1 MRWPLE
7 ALWEQVVPFWPG
19 FTAEV
24 LPELDS
30 TNSELMRRARSASG
44 ATSAQCDPVLLVA
57 VHQTAGRGRL
67 GRTWMSG
74 PSATDLTFSL
84 GFPWRLG
91 AGQDAPLSGLSLL
104 VGLAVARSLHP
115 SIRLKWPNDLW
126 WNARKLGGILI
137 ETTSLARE
145 ASALY
150 VVVGVGLNISPRS
163 SEGLHTPAACLQ
175 ELMDTDPL
183 PGICVP
189 TPDAAGA
196 LLRVVPELVQ
206 AIEQFR
212 AQGFAPFVDEFLA
225 RDALAGL
232 EITVR
237 SGASTGAQTGAHM
250 SASMSLDNAAAS
262 QTGEAGDV
270 TGLVCGVNAEGAL
283 LIKTPLGLQEV
294 RSSEVTLRSN
304 KGEQG
309 AG

>member
-1 MRWPLE
+1 
-7 ALWEQVVPFWPG
+7 VVPVWPG

-44 ATSAQCDPVLLVA
+44 ANSALCDPVLLVA
-57 VHQTAGRGRL
+57 EHQTAGRGRL

-74 PSATDLTFSL
+74 PAATDLTFSL

-115 SIRLKWPNDLW
+115 GIRLKWPNDLW

-137 ETTSLARE
+137 ETTSLAHE

-163 SEGLHTPAACLQ
+163 SAGLHTPAACLQ
-175 ELMDTDPL
+175 ELMDSDNVLRNAEPA
-183 PGICVP
+183 I
-189 TPDAAGA
+189 DAADA
-196 LLRVVPELVQ
+196 LQRVVPELVR

-232 EITVR
+232 EVTAR
-237 SGASTGAQTGAHM
+237 NGAST
-250 SASMSLDNAAAS
+250 SASMSQGMAAAVR
-262 QTGEAGDV
+262 TGEACDV
-270 TGLVCGVNAEGAL
+270 TGLACGVNAEGAL
-283 LIKTPLGLQEV
+283 LIKTPQGLQEV

-309 AG
+309 AT

>member
-1 MRWPLE
+1 M
-7 ALWEQVVPFWPG
+7 VPVWPG

-44 ATSAQCDPVLLVA
+44 AKNPLCDPVLLVA
-57 VHQTAGRGRL
+57 EHQTAGRGRL

-74 PSATDLTFSL
+74 PAATDLTFSL

-115 SIRLKWPNDLW
+115 GIRLKWPNDLW

-137 ETTSLARE
+137 ETTSLAQE

-175 ELMDTDPL
+175 ELMDRDN
-183 PGICVP
+183 VP
-189 TPDAAGA
+189 RNGEPALNAADA
-196 LLRVVPELVQ
+196 LQRVVPELVQ

-232 EITVR
+232 EVTVR
-237 SGASTGAQTGAHM
+237 AGAPARALTGAQT
-250 SASMSLDNAAAS
+250 SASMSQDM
-262 QTGEAGDV
+262 GELLC
-270 TGLVCGVNAEGAL
+270 GLACGVNAEGAL
-283 LIKTPLGLQEV
+283 LIKTPQGLQEV

-309 AG
+309 AT